1 MESSTVVA
9 FRALVLV
16 ACLIVVPL
24 AAIFG
29 SQFPDVVKSVLID
42 RIFPNGIPGVAA
54 SAGAEPSRD
63 SAPPFVAASESPAW
77 QGGPTGPAAP
87 TAPVSAQTSAGIAP
101 TWPGAGV
108 EPAVAWN
115 PTAGQ
120 VRPAAGEGLSGGQ
133 PGGAERL
140 GVALPVDGR
149 QNPLANQNHGPSGNG
164 APGLGGP
171 MNPSAHLVAPPDR
184 FTLMERRLRE
194 FGATYYLLETW
205 GNGSEYY
212 RFHCKMAIANNP
224 THTRQFEA
232 TDTDPLRAMARVV
245 EQVEAWRGGR
255 LP

>member
-9 FRALVLV
+9 FRALVLL

-42 RIFPNGIPGVAA
+42 RIFPNGMPGSTTAENTRDTAPPFDATAQSASWQAGPAGSGGGAAAPAAPGVA
-54 SAGAEPSRD
+54 
-63 SAPPFVAASESPAW
+63 PA
-77 QGGPTGPAAP
+77 
-87 TAPVSAQTSAGIAP
+87 
-101 TWPGAGV
+101 WPGAGV

-115 PTAGQ
+115 QTPGQ

-140 GVALPVDGR
+140 GVVVPVDTR
-149 QNPLANQNHGPSGNG
+149 QNLQAGQNPGPNPNVAMGS
-164 APGLGGP
+164 GGP
-171 MNPSAHLVAPPDR
+171 AIPSAHLVAGPDR
-184 FTLMERRLRE
+184 FTMMERRLRE

-205 GNGSEYY
+205 GNDSEHY

-224 THTRQFEA
+224 SHTRQFEA
-232 TDTDPLRAMARVV
+232 TDTDPLRAMGRVV
-245 EQVEAWRGGR
+245 EQVEAWHAGR

>member
-1 MESSTVVA
+1 
-9 FRALVLV
+9 
-16 ACLIVVPL
+16 L

-42 RIFPNGIPGVAA
+42 RIFPNGIPGGAAAEVA
-54 SAGAEPSRD
+54 RD
-63 SAPPFVAASESPAW
+63 TAPPFVAPGESPAW
-77 QGGPTGPAAP
+77 QATQPGSAVPAA
-87 TAPVSAQTSAGIAP
+87 TVASQTGAGAAPA
-101 TWPGAGV
+101 WPGAGV

-115 PTAGQ
+115 QAPGQ

-140 GVALPVDGR
+140 GVAVPVDSR
-149 QNPLANQNHGPSGNG
+149 PNPYGNQNQAPGGN
-164 APGLGGP
+164 AAGLGGLS
-171 MNPSAHLVAPPDR
+171 NPNAHLVAQPDR

-205 GNGSEYY
+205 GSDSEYY

-232 TDTDPLRAMARVV
+232 TDTDPLRAMGRVV
-245 EQVEAWRGGR
+245 EQVEAWRAGR

>member
-42 RIFPNGIPGVAA
+42 RIFPNGLPGI
-54 SAGAEPSRD
+54 AGENAPARD
-63 SAPPFVAASESPAW
+63 TAPPFGAAGEPTPWQAGSAGTAATTAAPQAVAAAPAW
-77 QGGPTGPAAP
+77 TG
-87 TAPVSAQTSAGIAP
+87 S
-101 TWPGAGV
+101 GV

-115 PTAGQ
+115 QPSGQ
-120 VRPAAGEGLSGGQ
+120 VRPAAGEGQ
-133 PGGAERL
+133 PGAAERL
-140 GVALPVDGR
+140 GVAMPNDGR
-149 QNPLANQNHGPSGNG
+149 QSFPGNPNQGLGSAG
-164 APGLGGP
+164 APGAGS
-171 MNPSAHLVAPPDR
+171 MSAPSAHLTAQPDR

-194 FGATYYLLETW
+194 LGATYYLLETW
-205 GNGSEYY
+205 GNESEHY
-212 RFHCKMAIANNP
+212 RFHCKMAIANDA

-232 TDTDPLRAMARVV
+232 TDTDPLRAMGRVV
-245 EQVEAWRGGR
+245 EQVEAWRMGR

>member
-9 FRALVLV
+9 FRALVLL

-42 RIFPNGIPGVAA
+42 RIFPNGVPGV
-54 SAGAEPSRD
+54 AGAEPARD
-63 SAPPFVAASESPAW
+63 TAPPFVAATESSAW
-77 QGGPTGPAAP
+77 QGAQTGPTVPA
-87 TAPVSAQTSAGIAP
+87 TAISAQTGAGTAP
-101 TWPGAGV
+101 AWSGAGV

-115 PTAGQ
+115 QAPGQ
-120 VRPAAGEGLSGGQ
+120 VRPAAGESPPGGQ

-140 GVALPVDGR
+140 GVAIPADGR
-149 QNPLANQNHGPSGNG
+149 QNFHANPNQGPSASG
-164 APGLGGP
+164 APGVGGP
-171 MNPSAHLVAPPDR
+171 SNPSAHLVAPPDR

-205 GNGSEYY
+205 GNESEYY

-224 THTRQFEA
+224 AHTRTFEA
-232 TDTDPLRAMARVV
+232 TDTDPLRAMGRVV
-245 EQVEAWRGGR
+245 EQVEAWRAGR

>member
-42 RIFPNGIPGVAA
+42 RIFPNGMPGSAA
-54 SAGAEPSRD
+54 ADTARD
-63 SAPPFVAASESPAW
+63 TAPPFVAASDSPAW
-77 QGGPTGPAAP
+77 QGAQPGPAA
-87 TAPVSAQTSAGIAP
+87 TAVGVATQPAAAAAP
-101 TWPGAGV
+101 AWPGAGV

-115 PTAGQ
+115 STPGQ
-120 VRPAAGEGLSGGQ
+120 VRPAAGEGLSGG
-133 PGGAERL
+133 PSGTADRL
-140 GVALPVDGR
+140 GVALPADAR
-149 QNPLANQNHGPSGNG
+149 QNPQGGPNQAANAG
-164 APGLGGP
+164 ATAGLGGLS
-171 MNPSAHLVAPPDR
+171 NPNAHLVAQPDR

-205 GNGSEYY
+205 GNDGEYY

-232 TDTDPLRAMARVV
+232 TDTDPLRAMGRVV
-245 EQVEAWRGGR
+245 EQIEAWRAGR

>member
-42 RIFPNGIPGVAA
+42 RIFPNGVPGMAHAEPKRDPAPAFAGSNEPAPWQAGQSGSLAA
-54 SAGAEPSRD
+54 SPAGTGQT
-63 SAPPFVAASESPAW
+63 AAGTAPAW
-77 QGGPTGPAAP
+77 
-87 TAPVSAQTSAGIAP
+87 SNS
-101 TWPGAGV
+101 GV

-115 PTAGQ
+115 QTPGQ
-120 VRPAAGEGLSGGQ
+120 VHPALGEGPAGVPLGS
-133 PGGAERL
+133 AERA
-140 GVALPVDGR
+140 GAALPVDPR
-149 QNPLANQNHGPSGNG
+149 QGAGNLNPAMPSPASSGPAGMPGANPHF
-164 APGLGGP
+164 APG
-171 MNPSAHLVAPPDR
+171 PDR
-184 FTLMERRLRE
+184 FTVMERRLRE
-194 FGATYYLLETW
+194 LGATYYLLETW
-205 GNGSEYY
+205 GNESEYY

-232 TDTDPLRAMARVV
+232 TDGDPLKAMGRVV
-245 EQVEAWRGGR
+245 EQVEAWRAGR

>member
-42 RIFPNGIPGVAA
+42 RIFPNGLPGI
-54 SAGAEPSRD
+54 AGADVARD
-63 SAPPFVAASESPAW
+63 TAPPFVATSESPSW
-77 QGGPTGPAAP
+77 QSGQTGPAVAG
-87 TAPVSAQTSAGIAP
+87 APVSPQPGTGVAP
-101 TWPGAGV
+101 AWPGAGV

-115 PTAGQ
+115 PTPGQ

-140 GVALPVDGR
+140 GVAMPADGR
-149 QNPLANQNHGPSGNG
+149 PNPHANPNAGLGGNG
-164 APGLGGP
+164 APGVGGP
-171 MNPSAHLVAPPDR
+171 ANPSAHLVTPPDR

-205 GNGSEYY
+205 GNDSEYY

>member
-42 RIFPNGIPGVAA
+42 RVFPNGIPGIA
-54 SAGAEPSRD
+54 SSAEPPRD
-63 SAPPFVAASESPAW
+63 AAPPFDAAPEATAW
-77 QGGPTGPAAP
+77 QAAPNNAAP
-87 TAPVSAQTSAGIAP
+87 TATPPAGQAANGSAPG
-101 TWPGAGV
+101 WPGAGV

-115 PTAGQ
+115 PPGQ
-120 VRPAAGEGLSGGQ
+120 VRPAAGESPPGAQ

-140 GVALPVDGR
+140 GVSLPQDGR
-149 QNPLANQNHGPSGNG
+149 QNAPAYPNQNQAVAAASPYG
-164 APGLGGP
+164 APQAP
-171 MNPSAHLVAPPDR
+171 TAHLVPPPDR

-194 FGATYYLLETW
+194 FGATYYLLERGGTD
-205 GNGSEYY
+205 SETF

-224 THTRQFEA
+224 THTRTFEV
-232 TDTDPLRAMARVV
+232 TDSDPLRAMSRVV
-245 EQVEAWRGGR
+245 EQVEAWRAGR

>member
-42 RIFPNGIPGVAA
+42 RIFPNGIPGSTNSEVT
-54 SAGAEPSRD
+54 RD
-63 SAPPFVAASESPAW
+63 TAPPFVAATESPSW
-77 QGGPTGPAAP
+77 QGAP
-87 TAPVSAQTSAGIAP
+87 PVSAGPDATASAPAGTAVAP
-101 TWPGAGV
+101 AWPGAGV
-108 EPAVAWN
+108 EPAGWN
-115 PTAGQ
+115 QSPGQ
-120 VRPAAGEGLSGGQ
+120 VRPVAGEGLPGGQ

-140 GVALPVDGR
+140 GFAVPVDAR
-149 QNPLANQNHGPSGNG
+149 QISHGNPNQGSSGN
-164 APGLGGP
+164 APSGLGGLT
-171 MNPSAHLVAPPDR
+171 NPNAHLVAGPDR

-205 GNGSEYY
+205 GNDSEYY

-224 THTRQFEA
+224 AHTRPFEA
-232 TDTDPLRAMARVV
+232 TDTDPLRAMSRVV
-245 EQVEAWRGGR
+245 EQVEAWRAGR

>member
-29 SQFPDVVKSVLID
+29 SQFPEVVKSVLID
-42 RIFPNGIPGVAA
+42 RIFPNGMPGSAA
-54 SAGAEPSRD
+54 ADSARD
-63 SAPPFVAASESPAW
+63 TAPPFVAPTQSPPW
-77 QGGPTGPAAP
+77 QENQTGPAGPGTTVATP
-87 TAPVSAQTSAGIAP
+87 AGMSTAPA
-101 TWPGAGV
+101 WPGAGV

-115 PTAGQ
+115 QSPGQ
-120 VRPAAGEGLSGGQ
+120 VRPAAGEGLPGGQ

-140 GVALPVDGR
+140 GVAVPVDAR
-149 QNPLANQNHGPSGNG
+149 QSPHANPNPGPSAN
-164 APGLGGP
+164 AASGLGGLS
-171 MNPSAHLVAPPDR
+171 NPNAHLVAAPDR
-184 FTLMERRLRE
+184 FTVMERRLRE
-194 FGATYYLLETW
+194 VGATYYLLETW
-205 GNGSEYY
+205 GNDSEYY

-232 TDTDPLRAMARVV
+232 TDTDPLRAMGRVV
-245 EQVEAWRGGR
+245 EQVEAWRAGR